1 MPYVNFCRNVLWMLL
16 FFVELGGSFRV
27 CFINQGYQNSKLKVI
42 VVFFG
47 FDHSGFC
54 LWPKGYLKTTI
65 DPVEPVCYV
74 FRWGSEER
82 ALAACWYTWSLL
94 SLIGGIYKW
103 NEVNSD
109 SEVVVASPLASL
121 KWTKP
126 LNTDHVYLYLYILS
140 LFLQS
145 CKWRMAHLPNW
156 AIFNKNCFCVV

>member
-1 MPYVNFCRNVLWMLL
+1 MPYINFCRNILWMLL
-16 FFVELGGSFRV
+16 FFVELGGRSGFVLPIKEAEGHCWVRSFR
-27 CFINQGYQNSKLKVI
+27 FLP
-42 VVFFG
+42 
-47 FDHSGFC
+47 
-54 LWPKGYLKTTI
+54 LTGYLKTTI
-65 DPVEPVCYV
+65 DPVEPLCYV

-109 SEVVVASPLASL
+109 SEVVVASPFASL

-156 AIFNKNCFCVV
+156 ASFIIFNKTAFVIFCVV